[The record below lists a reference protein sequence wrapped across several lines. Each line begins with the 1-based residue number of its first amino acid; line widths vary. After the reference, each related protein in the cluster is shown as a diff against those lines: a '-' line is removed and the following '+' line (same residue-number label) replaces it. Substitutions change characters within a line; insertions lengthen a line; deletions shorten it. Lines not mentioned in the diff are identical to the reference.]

1 MIIYIYVKSCFVEY
15 RKLLLLFLKEVFIF
29 LTPPLPS
36 PSKKTGF
43 SDSILIKI
51 AFQMLYMCTYLLYL
65 KKKKKIT
72 NLFAGLSQ
80 ISAEVESL
88 EAPLPHPSFYS

>member
-1 MIIYIYVKSCFVEY
+1 MIICIYIKSCFVEY
-15 RKLLLLFLKEVFIF
+15 RKLLLLFLKVKFF
-29 LTPPLPS
+29 YDSSPPVPL
-36 PSKKTGF
+36 KKKYGF

-51 AFQMLYMCTYLLYL
+51 ALQRYIRVSLFALL
-65 KKKKKIT
+65 KKQKNT

-88 EAPLPHPSFYS
+88 EAPLAPPFIL

>member
-51 AFQMLYMCTYLLYL
+51 ALQMLYMCTYLLYL